1 MTKTYKLKSKKKQQ
15 QKQRSIWQRYNASD
29 LDRVSLRILDSVIFL
44 LMVIIFATAYVIWP

>member
-15 QKQRSIWQRYNASD
+15 QKQRSIWQRYNASN

-44 LMVIIFATAYVIWP
+44 LIVIIFATVYMIWP